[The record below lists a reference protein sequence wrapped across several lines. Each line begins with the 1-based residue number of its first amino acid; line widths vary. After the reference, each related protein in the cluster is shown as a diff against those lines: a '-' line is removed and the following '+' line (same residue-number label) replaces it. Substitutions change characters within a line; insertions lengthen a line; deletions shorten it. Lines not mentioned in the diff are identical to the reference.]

1 MQARF
6 DAVVIVD
13 WSATNGVTSARNQ
26 KDSIWVG
33 WHSVAGLGQQHH
45 RSRAAGEAF
54 IADLIATA
62 RSRGQRI
69 LVGFDFAF
77 GYPTGFAR
85 HLTGQASAKSVWEWL
100 ARHITDTAQNQNNR
114 FEVANQINQGFAG
127 PGPFWS
133 HPASQRYSHL
143 SARKTGIDY
152 QGLGLQEYR
161 RVDRIAKG
169 AKPGW
174 MLCNP
179 GSVGSQS
186 LMGQPMI
193 HRLSQPPDTAVW
205 PFDIADTASV
215 VLAEV
220 YPSLLS
226 REVAAHMAADPTLI
240 KDRAQVRLLAQALFT
255 LSQAGQL
262 APLFVTPAA
271 PVTTEEGW
279 ILGAGQ
285 QTALQSALR

>member
-6 DAVVIVD
+6 DVVVIVD
-13 WSATNGVTSARNQ
+13 WSATNGMTSARNQ

-33 WHSVAGLGQQHH
+33 WHSGDGFGEQHH

-54 IADLIATA
+54 VADLIATA
-62 RSRGQRI
+62 RQQGQRI

-77 GYPTGFAR
+77 GYPAGFAR
-85 HLTGQASAKSVWEWL
+85 HLTGQAGAKSVWAWL
-100 ARHITDTAQNQNNR
+100 ARHITDTVLNQNNR
-114 FEVANQINQGFAG
+114 FDVANQINQGFAG

-143 SARKTGIDY
+143 TAKKTGIDY
-152 QGLGLQEYR
+152 PALGLQEYR
-161 RVDRIAKG
+161 AVERIAKG

-186 LMGQPMI
+186 LMGQPML
-193 HRLSQPPDTAVW
+193 HRLSQSSDTAAW
-205 PFDIADTASV
+205 PFDPPDAAMV

-226 REVAAHMAADPTLI
+226 PQISAAMAADSALI

-255 LSQAGQL
+255 LSQADRL

-279 ILGAGQ
+279 ILGAGH
-285 QTALQSALR
+285 QTALQRALL